1 MIILDS
7 LSRPPKRTGSWR
19 GGERGRLQS
28 IFPNVGGLTGHLDL
42 PLSSC
47 TAMCGHVRL
56 SSPLTTHFGASKD
69 MGRAQS
75 SPFSEVGVCTH
86 VVHLFRGTEKS
97 KGGCR
102 KSKKLL
108 TGPTKTG
115 LGILSLRLYYI
126 SLFQLFQT
134 II

>member
-1 MIILDS
+1 MILVS
-7 LSRPPKRTGSWR
+7 LSRPPKGTGSWR
-19 GGERGRLQS
+19 GCERERLQG

-42 PLSSC
+42 PVPSY

-56 SSPLTTHFGASKD
+56 SSPLTTHFGACRGTGST
-69 MGRAQS
+69 QS
-75 SPFSEVGVCTH
+75 CPFSKMGVCTH
-86 VVHLFRGTEKS
+86 VVHLSRGTEKS

-108 TGPTKTG
+108 AGPTEIG
-115 LGILSLRLYYI
+115 LGIFSLTFYYV
-126 SLFQLFQT
+126 SLLQLFQS